1 MSFVEAV
8 EAAEVVE
15 LAGLRR
21 AVGSVSVEAPEVV
34 VGQFAEAA
42 VVAAEA
48 FEAEVDLQLVVASS
62 EEEVAEA
69 AAVRELVFE
78 LADWPEEAAV
88 EAGLSLTPSYYC
100 LVEGWPR
107 PTS

>member
-62 EEEVAEA
+62 EKEVAEAA

-88 EAGLSLTPSYYC
+88 EAG
-100 LVEGWPR
+100 
-107 PTS
+107 